1 MKNKEVMKAIQN
13 LKTEFS
19 EEVKILKRTE
29 AEIKVELNISISQ
42 LGNTEESVISRVDQ
56 VEDWTQDLK
65 ISRGIG
71 PLKQRIFKKL
81 KCMNEEWGI
90 MGSRKRIYI
99 KIVDRDKGEHQVND
113 HIFNKMVEENHPN

>member
-1 MKNKEVMKAIQN
+1 MKAIQN

-29 AEIKVELNISISQ
+29 AEIKVELNNSISQ

-90 MGSRKRIYI
+90 TGTRKRIYI
-99 KIVDRDKGEHQVND
+99 KIIDRDKGEPQVNGID
-113 HIFNKMVEENHPN
+113 HIFNKMIEENHPN